1 MSTFKT
7 LDDLEVQGCKVLV
20 RSDLNVPIQ
29 NGKILDN
36 SRIVRSLP
44 TLNTLIEKG
53 AKVIVIS
60 HFGRPKGQVV
70 PEMSLK
76 PVAKALENVL
86 GRNVIFGDNC
96 IGATAQ
102 KAIDKASSNDVVLLE
117 NLRFHSGEEHNA
129 GEFADKLAVLADI
142 YINDAFSCAHR
153 AHASTDAITRRL
165 PTAAGV
171 LMQAELDALSTSLES
186 PAHPVAAIVGGAK
199 ISTKMAVLG
208 HLIKRVDQLIIGGGM
223 ANTFL
228 FASGVNI
235 GKSLCEKN
243 MAHQATKILKKA
255 TAENC
260 EVVLPFDVI
269 VAPEFTE
276 GASTQTVLIEA
287 VPRDCMILDIGP
299 ASISDLKRRL
309 LDCKTVVWNGPLGA
323 FELAPFDLGTN
334 ALAQEAAR
342 LTEAGSLLS
351 VAGGG
356 DTISALKN
364 ADCIDGFSYVST
376 AGGAFLEWLEGRTLP
391 GVAALLA
398 AY

>member
-117 NLRFHSGEEHNA
+117 NLRFHSGEECNA
-129 GEFADKLAVLADI
+129 DVFADQLAALADI

-153 AHASTDAITRRL
+153 AHASTDAIARRL
-165 PTAAGV
+165 PTAAGA
-171 LMQAELDALSTSLES
+171 LMRAELDALSTSLES

-342 LTEAGSLLS
+342 LTETGSLLS

-391 GVAALLA
+391 GVAALLGA
-398 AY
+398 S

>member
-7 LDDLEVQGCKVLV
+7 LDDLDVQGCKVLV
-20 RSDLNVPIQ
+20 RSDFNVPIH
-29 NGKILDN
+29 NGKVQDT

-44 TLNTLIEKG
+44 TLNTLIDKG
-53 AKVIVIS
+53 ARVIVIS
-60 HFGRPKGQVV
+60 HFGRPKGQVE

-86 GRNVIFGDNC
+86 GRNVIFGDDC

-102 KAIDKASSNDVVLLE
+102 KAIDKASSSDVVLLE
-117 NLRFHSGEEHNA
+117 NLRFHSGEESN
-129 GEFADKLAVLADI
+129 EDFFADQLAALADI

-153 AHASTDAITRRL
+153 AHASTDAIARRL
-165 PTAAGV
+165 PAAAGV
-171 LMQAELDALSTSLES
+171 LMRAELDALSTSLES

-228 FASGVNI
+228 FASGVDI
-235 GKSLCEKN
+235 GQSLCEKN
-243 MAHQATKILKKA
+243 MAHQATKIMEKA
-255 TAENC
+255 AAENC

-269 VAPEFTE
+269 VASEFTE
-276 GASTQTVLIEA
+276 GASTETVLIEA
-287 VPRDCMILDIGP
+287 VPGDCMILDIGP
-299 ASISDLKRRL
+299 ASIADLKRRL

-342 LTEAGSLLS
+342 LTEAGKLLS

-364 ADCIDGFSYVST
+364 ADCIDSFSYVST

-391 GVAALLA
+391 GVAALRA

>member
-7 LDDLEVQGCKVLV
+7 LDDLNLQGCKVLV
-20 RSDLNVPIQ
+20 RSDLNVPIH

-36 SRIVRSLP
+36 SRILRSLP

-53 AKVIVIS
+53 ARVIVIS

-76 PVAKALENVL
+76 PIAKALENVL
-86 GRNVIFGDNC
+86 GRNVIFGDDC
-96 IGATAQ
+96 IGTTAQ
-102 KAIDKASSNDVVLLE
+102 KAIDKASSSDVVLLE
-117 NLRFHSGEEHNA
+117 NLRFHSGEESN
-129 GEFADKLAVLADI
+129 EDFFADQLAALADI

-153 AHASTDAITRRL
+153 AHASTDALARRL
-165 PTAAGV
+165 PAAAGV
-171 LMQAELDALSTSLES
+171 LMRAELDALTTSLES

-228 FASGVNI
+228 FASGIDI
-235 GKSLCEKN
+235 GQSLCEKN
-243 MAHQATKILKKA
+243 MAHQATKILEKA
-255 TAENC
+255 KAENC

-269 VAPEFTE
+269 VASEFTE
-276 GASTQTVLIEA
+276 GASTETVLIEA
-287 VPRDCMILDIGP
+287 VPGDCMILDIGP

-342 LTEAGSLLS
+342 LTEAGKLLS

-364 ADCIDGFSYVST
+364 ADCIDSFSYVST

-391 GVAALLA
+391 GVAALRA